1 MHRGRHVVVRA
12 ELDNGEAFA
21 LKLASAAAAERE
33 RRWYRA
39 LPALNAGSAASRFVD
54 DDLGEDVLLFA
65 VHPAALDA
73 RAYAVAQQRLPAAF
87 AANVARQ
94 LAALHAMPLQDLND
108 MPLAR
113 IAAIPAWNGGVAA
126 ASNVATGAWDW
137 DAAGPRGAELAAACA
152 EVREALLPSAFV
164 HGDVRWEN
172 VIVAGD
178 DDAVLIDWE
187 DAGRG
192 APAWDVGCLFA
203 SFASYAI
210 RARVLFASVLR
221 AEALDAVV
229 HEQVA
234 AAWRAYRAD
243 SENARDPSF
252 LLAAIRCAGL
262 RLAENALAPSATALS
277 QPEIVALAGAADEM
291 LHAPGAV
298 VARWHGIR

>member
-33 RRWYRA
+33 RKWYRA

-73 RAYAVAQQRLPAAF
+73 RAYAVAQQRLPARF
-87 AANVARQ
+87 AADVAGR
-94 LAALHAMPLQDLND
+94 LAALHAIPRQDLCD
-108 MPLAR
+108 VPLAR
-113 IAAIPAWNGGVAA
+113 IAPTGVWN
-126 ASNVATGAWDW
+126 W
-137 DAAGPRGAELAAACA
+137 DAGGSRGAELAAACA
-152 EVREALLPSAFV
+152 QERRALVPTAFL

-178 DDAVLIDWE
+178 DEAVLIDWE

-234 AAWRAYRAD
+234 GAWRAYRAD
-243 SENARDPSF
+243 SENARDTSF

-262 RLAENALAPSATALS
+262 RLAENALAPSAAALS

-291 LHAPGAV
+291 LHAPGTV
-298 VARWHGIR
+298 VARWDGIR